1 MGDEVVGGESGCNRL
16 CCLLVPSD
24 AGSATLAPSRFGAL
38 RSRNF
43 AILWIGNLL
52 SNIGSWMQ
60 NIAEPWLVLN
70 LSNSPFLVGLD
81 SFASGAPVWILILV
95 GGVLADRRD
104 RRSVIGLFQGI
115 QAACPL
121 LLVILLWLGKLNV
134 TTIIVLSLVVGITD
148 ALSMPAIQ
156 ALVPSTVSDERVS
169 SAVALNSA
177 QFNLSRVLGPLA
189 AGSVMAGF
197 GAIACF
203 GFNFLSYVPFLGAIW
218 LLRIPASASKPAP
231 GATAPALSE
240 ALRRVR
246 GTPALW
252 RALLTV
258 ALNGLFC
265 TALVT
270 FAPVLVRDTFH
281 RASGAF
287 GGSLS
292 VFGLGGI
299 LGAGLVL
306 ATVENR
312 SRQKLSAAAALAAAL
327 LTVAVA
333 FTPAFGLFVG
343 LFFFVGAAMVTTNAA
358 SNSVLQSSVH
368 SELRGRIGSLY
379 ALALR
384 GSSALGAI
392 LTGVLVSHAGIRNGL
407 LVNGALAVISQSWL
421 AFLVWRSETR

>member
-1 MGDEVVGGESGCNRL
+1 
-16 CCLLVPSD
+16 VPSET
-24 AGSATLAPSRFGAL
+24 GSATLANSRFGAL

-43 AILWIGNLL
+43 AILWVGNLL

-60 NIAEPWLVLN
+60 QVAEPWLVLN
-70 LSNSPFLVGLD
+70 LTNSPFLVGLD
-81 SFASGAPVWILILV
+81 SFAASAPVWLLILW
-95 GGVLADRRD
+95 GGVLADRHD
-104 RRSVIGLFQGI
+104 RRAVIGLFQGI

-121 LLVILLWLGKLNV
+121 LIVILLWLGKLNV
-134 TTIIVLSLVVGITD
+134 TTIIVLSAVVGITD

-156 ALVPSTVSDERVS
+156 ALVPSTVPDERVS

-218 LLRIPASASKPAP
+218 LLSIPASAS
-231 GATAPALSE
+231 APAASSPRSMSE
-240 ALRRVR
+240 AFGKVR

-265 TALVT
+265 TALIT
-270 FAPVLVRDTFH
+270 FAPVLVRSTFH
-281 RASGAF
+281 RGSGAF

-299 LGAGLVL
+299 VGAGTVL
-306 ATVENR
+306 SVVQNR
-312 SRQKLSAAAALAAAL
+312 SRQRLSAAASLAAGFV
-327 LTVAVA
+327 TVAVA
-333 FTPAFGLFVG
+333 LAPTFAVFVG
-343 LFFFVGAAMVTTNAA
+343 LFFVVGAAMVTTNAA
-358 SNSVLQSSVH
+358 ANSVLQSSVH

-384 GSSALGAI
+384 GSTAVGSI
-392 LTGVLVSHAGIRNGL
+392 LTGLLVSHVGIRNGL
-407 LVNGALAVISQSWL
+407 LVNGVLAVATQSWL
-421 AFLVWRSETR
+421 VFLVWRDKTA